1 MGITPLALLDEFTL
15 LDERI
20 EELLDERIEELLEG
34 IMLLLDEER
43 MLEETVLEE
52 ITLLLDDER
61 ILEEII
67 ELDELSLIELDEEL
81 RGPQPLTKPHGA
93 GWLPQVAMEIQLLL
107 FS

>member
-1 MGITPLALLDEFTL
+1 M
-15 LDERI
+15 
-20 EELLDERIEELLEG
+20 EELLEE

-43 MLEETVLEE
+43 MLEETILEETGLEE

-61 ILEEII
+61 MLEEII

-81 RGPQPLTKPHGA
+81 SGPQPLIKPNSE
-93 GWLPQVAMEIQLLL
+93 GWLAQVAMEIQLLL